1 MLIIAEKPS
10 VARKISSFLSNNRY
24 RIIRFSKN
32 IYYYYFNLEGKNV
45 YVVPAIGHLFTL
57 SDLDKKYDYP
67 TFNYRWVPSYFEDG
81 IIAKK
86 YYIEMFSKFKNEN
99 DIVIAT
105 DYDIEGE
112 LIGYNI
118 LRYILNKENASR
130 MIFSAITY
138 KDIVRA
144 FNNRKESLNFGYIFA
159 GETRHIIDWLY
170 GINLSRA
177 LTRSLLHYTKKFVLS
192 IGRVQGPTL
201 MLIFNRENEIKNFK
215 PEEYY
220 KVEAL
225 VIKGDKKLKFSYI
238 KDKINDKDEAN
249 KIKNNL
255 GEYLIVINVDKKEE
269 KISPPHPYNLTDI
282 QMDAYKYY
290 KISPKRTLDILQ
302 SLYEKGYIS
311 YPRTS
316 SQKLPETINFKEIL
330 ANLSLIS
337 SYKKYIN
344 LLLEK
349 QILKPNNGSKDDVH
363 PAIHPT
369 GNIPEYLEYKE
380 KLIYDLVVKRFIAT
394 FYDPA
399 IVYKINVITKENFIY
414 NYYDIK
420 YKGWLDVYWDIYRD
434 NFVSLKFSIGERLL
448 IDKVNILKRK
458 TKPPARYN
466 KASLI
471 KKMEEL
477 NLGTKSTRADIVEI
491 LFRRKYVEGKS
502 IKITE
507 LGKKIIEIFE
517 RYYPDILDINFTR
530 KMEENL
536 EKLENR
542 PDISLKEKIIE
553 ENVEIIKDLSKV
565 MKENERK
572 IGEELYNFIKYYL
585 NKKKIKK

>member
-1 MLIIAEKPS
+1 MLIITEKPS

-24 RIIRFSKN
+24 KTIRFSKN
-32 IYYYYFNLEGKNV
+32 IYYYHLNLEGKNI

-67 TFNYRWVPSYFEDG
+67 TFNYKWVPSYFEDG

-86 YYIEMFSKFKNEN
+86 YYIEMFRKFRNEN
-99 DIVIAT
+99 DIIIAT

-177 LTRSLLHYTKKFVLS
+177 LTRSLLYYTRKFVLS

-225 VIKGDKKLKFSYI
+225 VIKDDKKLKFSYI

-249 KIKNNL
+249 KIKNSL
-255 GEYLIVINVDKKEE
+255 GEYLIVSNVDKKEE
-269 KISPPHPYNLTDI
+269 KINSPHPYNLTDI

-316 SQKLPETINFKEIL
+316 SQKLPETINFREIL
-330 ANLSLIS
+330 SNLSLIN
-337 SYKKYIN
+337 SYKKYII

-380 KLIYDLVVKRFIAT
+380 KLIYDLIVRRFIAT

-420 YKGWLDVYWDIYRD
+420 YKGWLDIYWNIYKD
-434 NFVSLKFSIGERLL
+434 NFASLKFNIGERLL

-491 LFRRKYVEGKS
+491 LFKRRYVEGKS

-507 LGKKIIEIFE
+507 LGKKIVEIFE
-517 RYYPDILDINFTR
+517 RYYPDILNINFTR

-536 EKLENR
+536 EKLENK
-542 PDISLKEKIIE
+542 PDISLKERIIK

>member
-10 VARKISSFLSNNRY
+10 VARKISSFLSNNKY
-24 RIIRFSKN
+24 RKIRFSRN
-32 IYYYYFNLEGKNV
+32 IYYYYFNQEGKNIF
-45 YVVPAIGHLFTL
+45 VVPSIGHLFTL
-57 SDLDKKYDYP
+57 SDLNENYDYP
-67 TFNYRWVPSYFEDG
+67 TFNYRWVPSYIEDG
-81 IIAKK
+81 IIVKK
-86 YYIEMFSKFKNEN
+86 YYIEMFSKFRNEN
-99 DIVIAT
+99 NIIIAT

-118 LRYILNKENASR
+118 LRYVLNKENANR

-138 KDIVRA
+138 KDIIRA
-144 FNNRKESLNFGYIFA
+144 FNNKKESLNFGYIYA

-177 LTRSLLHYTKKFVLS
+177 LTKSLFYYTRKFVLS

-201 MLIFNRENEIKNFK
+201 MLVFNREKEIENFK

-225 VIKGDKKLKFSYI
+225 VIKGDKKLKFSYM

-316 SQKLPETINFKEIL
+316 SQKLPETINFREIL
-330 ANLSLIS
+330 SNLSLIN
-337 SYKKYIN
+337 SYKKYII

-349 QILKPNNGSKDDVH
+349 QILKPNNGSRDDVH

-369 GNIPEYLEYKE
+369 GYIPEYLDYKE
-380 KLIYDLVVKRFIAT
+380 KLIYDLVVRRFIAT
-394 FYDPA
+394 FYDSA
-399 IVYKINVITKENFIY
+399 IVYKVNVITKENFIY

-420 YKGWLDVYWDIYRD
+420 YKGWLDIYWDIYKN
-434 NFVSLKFSIGERLL
+434 NFVSLKFNIGERLL
-448 IDKVNILKRK
+448 IDRVNILKRK

-477 NLGTKSTRADIVEI
+477 NLGTKSTRTDIVEI
-491 LFRRKYVEGKS
+491 LFKRRYVEGKS

-507 LGKKIIEIFE
+507 LGKKIVEIFE

-536 EKLENR
+536 EKLENK

-572 IGEELYNFIKYYL
+572 IGEELYNFIKDYL

>member
-1 MLIIAEKPS
+1 MLIITEKPS
-10 VARKISSFLSNNRY
+10 VARKISIFLSNNRY

-67 TFNYRWVPSYFEDG
+67 TFNYKWVPSYFEDG

-99 DIVIAT
+99 DIIIAT

-130 MIFSAITY
+130 MIFSAITH

-215 PEEYY
+215 SEEYY

-225 VIKGDKKLKFSYI
+225 VMKGNKKLKFSYI
-238 KDKINDKDEAN
+238 KDKINDKDGAN

-316 SQKLPETINFKEIL
+316 SQKLPETIDFKEIL
-330 ANLSLIS
+330 SNLSLIN
-337 SYKKYIN
+337 SYKKHII

-349 QILKPNNGSKDDVH
+349 KILKPNNGSKDDVH

-399 IVYKINVITKENFIY
+399 IVYKINVITKENFTY
-414 NYYDIK
+414 SYYDIK
-420 YKGWLDVYWDIYRD
+420 YKGWLGVYWDIYKD
-434 NFVSLKFSIGERLL
+434 NFVSLKFSTGEKLL

-536 EKLENR
+536 EKLENK

-572 IGEELYNFIKYYL
+572 IGEELYNFIKDYL

>member
-1 MLIIAEKPS
+1 MLIITEKPS

-24 RIIRFSKN
+24 RIIKFSKN
-32 IYYYYFNLEGKNV
+32 IYYYYFNLEGKNI

-99 DIVIAT
+99 DIIIAT

-177 LTRSLLHYTKKFVLS
+177 LTRSLFYYTRKFVLS

-238 KDKINDKDEAN
+238 KDKIKDKDEAN
-249 KIKNNL
+249 KVKNNL
-255 GEYLIVINVDKKEE
+255 GKYLIVSNVDKKEE

-316 SQKLPETINFKEIL
+316 SQKLPETINFREIL
-330 ANLSLIS
+330 ANLSLIN
-337 SYKKYIN
+337 SYKKYTI

-380 KLIYDLVVKRFIAT
+380 KLIYDLIVKRFIAT

-420 YKGWLDVYWDIYRD
+420 YKGWLDIYWGIYKD
-434 NFVSLKFSIGERLL
+434 NFVSLKFSIGEKLL

-458 TKPPARYN
+458 TKPPSRYN
-466 KASLI
+466 RASLV

-491 LFRRKYVEGKS
+491 LFRRKYVEGRS

-507 LGKKIIEIFE
+507 LGKKIVEIFE

-536 EKLENR
+536 EKLENK
-542 PDISLKEKIIE
+542 PNVSLKEKIIE

-572 IGEELYNFIKYYL
+572 IGEELYNFIKDYL
-585 NKKKIKK
+585 NKKKMKK

>member
-10 VARKISSFLSNNRY
+10 VARKISSFLSNNNY
-24 RIIRFSKN
+24 RKIRFLKN
-32 IYYYYFNLEGKNV
+32 IYYYYFNQEGKNI
-45 YVVPAIGHLFTL
+45 YVVPSIGHLFTL
-57 SDLDKKYDYP
+57 SDLNKEYDYP

-99 DIVIAT
+99 EVIIAT

-118 LRYILNKENASR
+118 LRHILGKENSDR

-177 LTRSLLHYTKKFVLS
+177 LTRSLLYYTRKFVLS

-201 MLIFNRENEIKNFK
+201 MLIFNREKEIENFK

-225 VIKGDKKLKFSYI
+225 VIKGDKKLKFSYM
-238 KDKINDKDEAN
+238 KDKIKDKDEAN

-316 SQKLPETINFKEIL
+316 SQKLPETINFREIL
-330 ANLSLIS
+330 SNLSLIN
-337 SYKKYIN
+337 SYKKYII

-349 QILKPNNGSKDDVH
+349 QILKPNNGSRDDVH

-369 GNIPEYLEYKE
+369 GYIPEYLDYKE
-380 KLIYDLVVKRFIAT
+380 KLIYDLVVRRFIAT
-394 FYDPA
+394 FYDSA
-399 IVYKINVITKENFIY
+399 IVYKVNVITKENFIY

-420 YKGWLDVYWDIYRD
+420 YKGWLDIYWDIYKN
-434 NFVSLKFSIGERLL
+434 NFVSLKFNIGERLL
-448 IDKVNILKRK
+448 IDRVNILKRK

-477 NLGTKSTRADIVEI
+477 NLGTKSTRTDIVEI
-491 LFRRKYVEGKS
+491 LFKRRYVEGKS

-507 LGKKIIEIFE
+507 LGKKIVEIFE

-536 EKLENR
+536 EKLENK

-572 IGEELYNFIKYYL
+572 IGEELYNFIKDYL

>member
-1 MLIIAEKPS
+1 MLIITEKPS

-24 RIIRFSKN
+24 KTIRFSKN
-32 IYYYYFNLEGKNV
+32 IYYYHLNLEGKNI

-67 TFNYRWVPSYFEDG
+67 TFNYKWVPSYFEDG

-86 YYIEMFSKFKNEN
+86 YYIEMFRKFRNEN
-99 DIVIAT
+99 DIIIAT

-177 LTRSLLHYTKKFVLS
+177 LTRSLLYYTRKFVLS

-225 VIKGDKKLKFSYI
+225 VIKDDKKLKFSYI

-249 KIKNNL
+249 KIKNSL
-255 GEYLIVINVDKKEE
+255 GEYLIVSNVDKKEE
-269 KISPPHPYNLTDI
+269 KINSPHPYNLTDI

-316 SQKLPETINFKEIL
+316 SQKLPETINFREIL
-330 ANLSLIS
+330 SNLSLIN
-337 SYKKYIN
+337 SYKKYII

-380 KLIYDLVVKRFIAT
+380 KLIYDLIVRRFIAT

-414 NYYDIK
+414 NHYDIK
-420 YKGWLDVYWDIYRD
+420 YKGWLDIYWNIYKD
-434 NFVSLKFSIGERLL
+434 NFASLKFNIGERLL

-491 LFRRKYVEGKS
+491 LFKRRYVEGKS

-507 LGKKIIEIFE
+507 LGKKIVEIFE
-517 RYYPDILDINFTR
+517 RYYPDILNINFTR

-536 EKLENR
+536 EKLENK
-542 PDISLKEKIIE
+542 PDISLKERIIK

>member
-10 VARKISSFLSNNRY
+10 VARKISSFLSNNNY
-24 RIIRFSKN
+24 RKIRFLKN
-32 IYYYYFNLEGKNV
+32 IYYYYFNQEGKNI
-45 YVVPAIGHLFTL
+45 YVVPSIGHLFTL
-57 SDLDKKYDYP
+57 SDLNKEYDYP

-99 DIVIAT
+99 EVIIAT

-118 LRYILNKENASR
+118 LRHILGKENSDR

-177 LTRSLLHYTKKFVLS
+177 LTRSLLYYTRKFVLS

-201 MLIFNRENEIKNFK
+201 MLVFNREKEIENFK

-225 VIKGDKKLKFSYI
+225 VIKGDKKLKFSYM
-238 KDKINDKDEAN
+238 KDKIKDKDEAN

-269 KISPPHPYNLTDI
+269 KISPPYPYNLTDI

-316 SQKLPETINFKEIL
+316 SQKLPETINFREIL
-330 ANLSLIS
+330 SNLSLIN
-337 SYKKYIN
+337 SYKKYII

-349 QILKPNNGSKDDVH
+349 QILKPNNGSRDDVH

-369 GNIPEYLEYKE
+369 GYIPEYLDYKE
-380 KLIYDLVVKRFIAT
+380 KLIYDLVVRRFIAT
-394 FYDPA
+394 FYDSA
-399 IVYKINVITKENFIY
+399 IVYKVNVITKENFIY

-420 YKGWLDVYWDIYRD
+420 YKGWLDIYWDIYKN
-434 NFVSLKFSIGERLL
+434 NFVSLKFNIGERLL
-448 IDKVNILKRK
+448 IDRVNILKRK

-477 NLGTKSTRADIVEI
+477 NLGTKSTRTDIVEI
-491 LFRRKYVEGKS
+491 LFKRRYVEGKS

-507 LGKKIIEIFE
+507 LGKKIVEIFE

-536 EKLENR
+536 EKLENK

-572 IGEELYNFIKYYL
+572 IGEELYNFIKDYL